1 MPLSCASPE
10 ALDEAPPV
18 DELLLPDTPALGVL
32 LLVPVLGDV
41 LLEVE
46 PLLAE
51 PVLGAEA
58 ESLFGVLVAEL
69 GV

>member
-10 ALDEAPPV
+10 ALDAPPV